1 MSERAPDGTRLFDP
15 QTGLLIPFESHSDA
29 LLAQLTLQC
38 GMSKQLFNI
47 LLNILLDP
55 SFSLDE
61 LNLKSATDIDVRIS
75 EYRRGLAEARSY
87 KIADGSSPKAEPSS
101 IYESLGIVGMP
112 SIVFDLVL
120 DQMIAELHHFS
131 TEIDATPLSVP
142 SDEPSTS
149 LTHHLQ
155 STFKQMS
162 LVHRSWTEPAQRALR
177 RRIVLTNRRT
187 LRGFARSPACG
198 TGVREFVYKIP
209 KSEVCTFFH
218 EASVSREHWCTL
230 ASVISRLMTLRY
242 FCLSVESAHLADLSG
257 LDVVLNA
264 IEGLKSLEGLWMLS
278 IRDHCP
284 YLPKL
289 CATISKLPD
298 LRILGIWNWTCPR
311 RPSGGLGDSQ
321 ERQERILELTP
332 SSSLRVLQ
340 IRDEYLTTPPAY
352 LSWLFQPRKSYSL
365 ETLDLHITFSRP
377 LPLTP
382 LDPTFPNAESNYTSP
397 RVDSAHLLAALAP
410 LLPSLSTLAIKL
422 FYLDT
427 STASGAY
434 LHDSDMQK
442 ILERCTNLKRM
453 RLHRLRAGTHVDGV
467 RLRLPPS
474 LSLGTDPGPGEPL
487 TILKLTTPLILPQ
500 TLEELHMHYTY
511 SAINWRTQDFRL
523 WSTLSASQFPNL
535 MRVLVSNGETDLE
548 GGKGKVV
555 DPRVDLPRTSELCA
569 RLGVELVVYDRVW
582 VNRYVVEALS

>member
-1 MSERAPDGTRLFDP
+1 MSERDLDGTRLFDP
-15 QTGLLIPFESHSDA
+15 QTGLLIPFKSHSDA
-29 LLAQLTLQC
+29 VLAQLSLQN
-38 GMSKQLFNI
+38 GMSKQHFNI
-47 LLNILLDP
+47 LLNVLLDP

-61 LNLKSATDIDVRIS
+61 LNLKSSTDIDVRIS
-75 EYRRGLAEARSY
+75 EYRRELAEKRSY
-87 KIADGSSPKAEPSS
+87 KSADSPQGKSSS
-101 IYESLGIVGMP
+101 ISARLGIVGMS

-120 DQMIAELHHFS
+120 DQMIAEMHHFS
-131 TEIDATPLSVP
+131 TETDATPLSAP
-142 SDEPSTS
+142 SDEPSTA
-149 LTHHLQ
+149 LTCHLQ

-162 LVHRSWTEPAQRALR
+162 LVHRSWTEPSQRALR
-177 RRIVLTNRRT
+177 RRIILTSRRT
-187 LRGFARSPACG
+187 LRGFARSLACG
-198 TGVREFVYKIP
+198 TGVREFAYKIP

-230 ASVISRLMTLRY
+230 ASVVSRLTTLRY

-257 LDVVLNA
+257 LDMVLNA

-278 IRDHCP
+278 VRDHCP

-298 LRILGIWNWTCPR
+298 LRFLGIWNWTCPR
-311 RPSGGLGDSQ
+311 RSSGGLGDSQ
-321 ERQERILELTP
+321 ERQEKILELP
-332 SSSLRVLQ
+332 PPSSLRALQ
-340 IRDEYLTTPPAY
+340 VRDEYLTTPPAY

-377 LPLTP
+377 LPPTP
-382 LDPTFPNAESNYTSP
+382 LDPTFPNAESNYTTP
-397 RVDSAHLLAALAP
+397 RVDSSHLLGALAP
-410 LLPSLSTLAIKL
+410 LLPSLVTLVIKL

-442 ILERCTNLKRM
+442 ILEGCTNLKRM

-467 RLRLPPS
+467 RLPLPPT
-474 LSLGTDPGPGEPL
+474 LDLGTELGSGEPL
-487 TILKLTTPLILPQ
+487 TISKLTAPLFLPQ

-523 WSTLSASQFPNL
+523 WSTLGASQSPL
-535 MRVLVSNGETDLE
+535 LKRVLVSNGETDLE
-548 GGKGKVV
+548 GGKGKTV
-555 DPRVDLPRTSELCA
+555 DPKVDLPRTSELCA
-569 RLGVELVVYDRVW
+569 RSGVELVVYDRVW
-582 VNRYVVEALS
+582 VNRYVVDALL

>member
-1 MSERAPDGTRLFDP
+1 MSERDLDGTRLFDP
-15 QTGLLIPFESHSDA
+15 QTGLLIPFKSHSDA
-29 LLAQLTLQC
+29 LLAQLSLQN
-38 GMSKQLFNI
+38 GMSKQHFNI
-47 LLNILLDP
+47 LLNVLLDP

-61 LNLKSATDIDVRIS
+61 LNLKSSTDIDVRIS
-75 EYRRGLAEARSY
+75 EYRRELAEKRSY
-87 KIADGSSPKAEPSS
+87 KSADSPQGKSSS
-101 IYESLGIVGMP
+101 ISARLGIVGMS

-120 DQMIAELHHFS
+120 DQMIAEMHHFS
-131 TEIDATPLSVP
+131 TETDATPLSAP
-142 SDEPSTS
+142 SDEPSTT
-149 LTHHLQ
+149 LTYHLQ

-162 LVHRSWTEPAQRALR
+162 LVHRSWTEPSQRALR
-177 RRIVLTNRRT
+177 RRIILTSRRT
-187 LRGFARSPACG
+187 LRGFARSLACG
-198 TGVREFVYKIP
+198 TGVREFAYKIP

-230 ASVISRLMTLRY
+230 ASVVSRLTTLRY

-257 LDVVLNA
+257 LDMVLNA

-298 LRILGIWNWTCPR
+298 LRFLGIWNWTCPR

-321 ERQERILELTP
+321 ERQEKTLELTP
-332 SSSLRVLQ
+332 PSSLRALQ
-340 IRDEYLTTPPAY
+340 IRDEYLTTPLAY
-352 LSWLFQPRKSYSL
+352 LSWLFQPRKPYSL

-382 LDPTFPNAESNYTSP
+382 LDPTFPNSESNYTTP
-397 RVDSAHLLAALAP
+397 RIDSSHLLSALAS
-410 LLPSLSTLAIKL
+410 LLPSLSTLTIKL

-442 ILERCTNLKRM
+442 ILEGCTNLKRM

-467 RLRLPPS
+467 RFPLPPT
-474 LSLGTDPGPGEPL
+474 LDIGTELGSGEPL
-487 TILKLTTPLILPQ
+487 TISKLTAPLILPQ

-523 WSTLSASQFPNL
+523 WSTLSASQFPL
-535 MRVLVSNGETDLE
+535 LKRVLVSNGETDLE
-548 GGKGKVV
+548 GGKGKTV

-582 VNRYVVEALS
+582 ENRYVVDALS